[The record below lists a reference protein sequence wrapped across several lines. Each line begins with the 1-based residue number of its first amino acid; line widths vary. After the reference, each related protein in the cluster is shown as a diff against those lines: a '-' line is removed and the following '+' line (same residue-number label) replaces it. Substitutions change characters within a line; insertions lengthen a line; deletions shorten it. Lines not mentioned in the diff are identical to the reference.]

1 MRLMLWLKAVAI
13 LATVGSS
20 LPPTYGAVPD
30 DVGASWVLPSSAKPI
45 LEKVMPKMAEALALG
60 WCDARIQRDAVE
72 FVLGPSTASKTAR
85 NQRAATHRVTAVHPS
100 KASQQGLI
108 GRYIALEPRPG
119 PISKKEMQT
128 LLDVLQRADLS
139 TLWTEVKPK
148 PIEAPP
154 AEEIEQP
161 VGVNANFQRVG
172 DLMKMGDDAEAL
184 KLLELP
190 EKSLDA
196 TPFQR
201 LRAAIYLKILGEDER
216 ARALVQHR
224 KDPLLKALEDLV
236 QGSTLTPNALLGHWE

>member
-108 GRYIALEPRPG
+108 GRYIALN
-119 PISKKEMQT
+119 
-128 LLDVLQRADLS
+128 LDRVRYRRRRCRLFSTSFNGRTYRLS
-139 TLWTEVKPK
+139 
-148 PIEAPP
+148 
-154 AEEIEQP
+154 
-161 VGVNANFQRVG
+161 GR
-172 DLMKMGDDAEAL
+172 
-184 KLLELP
+184 
-190 EKSLDA
+190 
-196 TPFQR
+196 R
-201 LRAAIYLKILGEDER
+201 
-216 ARALVQHR
+216 
-224 KDPLLKALEDLV
+224 
-236 QGSTLTPNALLGHWE
+236 